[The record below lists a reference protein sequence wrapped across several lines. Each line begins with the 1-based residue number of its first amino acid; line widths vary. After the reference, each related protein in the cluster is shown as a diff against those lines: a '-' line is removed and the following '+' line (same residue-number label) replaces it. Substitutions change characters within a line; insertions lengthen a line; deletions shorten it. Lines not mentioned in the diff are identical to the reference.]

1 MNASVRNSR
10 AGFWFALVAGAVYL
24 GNYAISG
31 MYRAQT
37 RAAVPEWVV
46 GFDLLVLVPVA
57 YLLLKRPPLKQAL
70 LALFA
75 LVSLGVLVGS
85 FVIPQQ
91 DKQAWLVLE
100 NLRWV
105 YLGGLVLLQLALIV
119 SVVREIRRHWGE
131 PNLESAIAGVI
142 ARRVPEP
149 TVAGLLQADA
159 RIWLYALVRD
169 RSRFAYGAP
178 AFGAARHD
186 GSASTQQ
193 GFLVLL
199 AVEIPVLHLI
209 VHLFSPVAALVIT
222 ALSVYGLVFLYA
234 EYRAT
239 LLRATTLE
247 AGHLHIRHGV
257 LGDLAVP
264 YDRIQAI
271 ERVNL
276 RPRRQRSSLRFVG
289 TGTANVRID
298 LRPDT
303 QLPTLFGRR
312 PVESVFI
319 GLDDP
324 AAFRRGLAE
333 RVEAAATDAERG
345 LLR

>member
-1 MNASVRNSR
+1 MIATDRNSR
-10 AGFWFALVAGAVYL
+10 AGFWFVLLAGAVYL

-31 MYRAQT
+31 MYHAQT

-46 GFDLLVLVPVA
+46 GFDLLVLVPA
-57 YLLLKRPPLKQAL
+57 IYLLLKRPPLKPAL
-70 LALFA
+70 LATFA

-85 FVIPQQ
+85 FVVPQQ

-105 YLGGLVLLQLALIV
+105 YLGALVLLQLALIG
-119 SVVREIRRHWGE
+119 SVVREIRRHWAE
-131 PNLESAIAGVI
+131 PNLEAAVAGVI
-142 ARRVPEP
+142 ARCVPEP
-149 TVAGLLQADA
+149 TIAGLVQADA

-169 RSRFAYGAP
+169 RSRFAYSAP

-186 GSASTQQ
+186 GNASTQQ

-209 VHLFSPVAALVIT
+209 VHLFSPVAAWVIT

-247 AGHLHIRHGV
+247 PGHLHVRHGV

-264 YDRIQAI
+264 YDRIQAV

-298 LRPDT
+298 LKPGT

-312 PVESVFI
+312 QLESVFI

-324 AAFRRGLAE
+324 AAFRRGLADRIAPAGTVVE
-333 RVEAAATDAERG
+333 RS